1 MKSFHYFLLIVFPV
15 LLIASCNNKETADA
29 YGNFEATE
37 TTISAEAN
45 GRIIHFEVEEGAL
58 LKAGD
63 TVGLIDTTDLHLK
76 RRQLV
81 AQRSAAA
88 SKRENLLAQVAVYKQ
103 QQENLEKDRQ
113 RIANM
118 LPEQA
123 ATPKQMDDVT
133 GAIAVAGR
141 QISAVQSQQSG
152 LNGELSVMDAQIAQ
166 VNQNIM
172 RCYLTNPVNG
182 TVLASFAEPGE
193 VTAFGKP
200 LYKIADLS
208 VMELRVYI
216 SGRMLSAVKIGQKA
230 KVFIDD
236 EKDAMRELTGEVVW
250 VSPTA
255 EFTPKIIQTR
265 EERVNL
271 VYAVKLRVQN
281 DGSLKIAMPAEVIF
295 IK

>member
-1 MKSFHYFLLIVFPV
+1 MKSFHYLLFISTMLF
-15 LLIASCNNKETADA
+15 ASCDKKETADA

-45 GRIIHFEVEEGAL
+45 GRIVRFKVNEGTL
-58 LKAGD
+58 LQAGD

-76 RRQLV
+76 KLQLK
-81 AQRSAAA
+81 AQRIAVA
-88 SKRENLLAQVAVYKQ
+88 SKRENLSAQTAVYKQ

-118 LPEQA
+118 LEEQA
-123 ATPKQMDDVT
+123 ATPKQMDDVE

-152 LNGELSVMDAQIAQ
+152 LNGELSAMDAQISQ
-166 VNQNIM
+166 VEHNIR

-182 TVLASFAEPGE
+182 TVLASFAEEGE
-193 VTAFGKP
+193 ITAFGKP

-216 SGRMLSAVKIGQKA
+216 SGSMLSAVKIGQKA

-236 EKDAMRELTGEVVW
+236 GKDALRELTGEVSW
-250 VSPTA
+250 ISPTA

-265 EERVNL
+265 EERINL

-281 DGSLKIAMPAEVIF
+281 DGSLKIAMPAEVTF